1 VSRSRAV
8 WETSPVKATVRA
20 RGSQAAVQQVPFP
33 LDFRYNSAGNV
44 MKPAPDTPASSSAL
58 VKHASLRAF
67 GAELGRQFPYL
78 ARVIDKRL
86 EAFGAPWADEFD
98 RELDTLFRGQPEHLA
113 QATKGY
119 AMFSLDA
126 MRLQKKF
133 EKTRRYEAKTYEQA
147 GREVY
152 HNREYMLN
160 LYLPGILLSHY
171 LWPHHYRQLQFFRR
185 EYLPLVT
192 QLGAKIFYDVG
203 VGTGFYS
210 RQMLSG
216 IPDIR
221 GVGFDISE
229 HSMAYTRSLIS
240 GWGHASRYEIRR
252 QNIIEEP
259 IETPAPSVI
268 SVEVLE
274 HLEHPIPFLRGV
286 AHMLSKDGVG
296 FITAALTAPNA
307 DHIYLYNN
315 VDEVI
320 SQLDEAGLRT
330 NLFQEEIAYEPK
342 AGEPVPRVAAFIVR
356 HKRPE

>member
-1 VSRSRAV
+1 MQ
-8 WETSPVKATVRA
+8 A
-20 RGSQAAVQQVPFP
+20 RCRIVPFLP
-33 LDFRYNSAGNV
+33 DFRYNSGGNV
-44 MKPAPDTPASSSAL
+44 MRPAPETPASGNAL
-58 VKHASLRAF
+58 AKPPSLRAF
-67 GAELGRQFPYL
+67 EAELGRQFPYL
-78 ARVIDKRL
+78 ARVVDKRL

-98 RELDTLFRGQPEHLA
+98 RELDTLFRGQPERLA
-113 QATKGY
+113 RATKGY

-147 GREVY
+147 AREVY
-152 HNREYMLN
+152 HNQEYMLN

-192 QLGAKIFYDVG
+192 QLDAKVFYDVG
-203 VGTGFYS
+203 IGTGFYS

-216 IPDIR
+216 IADIR

-229 HSMAYTRSLIS
+229 HSMAFTRSLIA
-240 GWGHASRYEIRR
+240 GWGHSSRYEIRR

-259 IETPAPSVI
+259 IEISAPCVI

-286 AHMLSKDGVG
+286 ARMLSKHGVG

-307 DHIYLYNN
+307 DHIYLYNE

-330 NLFQEEIAYEPK
+330 DLFQEEIAYEPK
-342 AGEPVPRVAAFIVR
+342 ADEPVPRVAAFIVR
-356 HKRPE
+356 HKAA

>member
-1 VSRSRAV
+1 MAHTYFIQTKTGRQGYRAS
-8 WETSPVKATVRA
+8 TSNAGA
-20 RGSQAAVQQVPFP
+20 RCRRVPFRP
-33 LDFRYNSAGNV
+33 DFRYNSAGNV
-44 MKPAPDTPASSSAL
+44 MKPAPDTPTSESAVVNL
-58 VKHASLRAF
+58 PSLRAF

-86 EAFGAPWADEFD
+86 EVFGAPWADEFD
-98 RELDTLFRGQPEHLA
+98 RELETLFKEQPERLA

-133 EKTRRYEAKTYEQA
+133 EKTRRYESKSYEQA
-147 GREVY
+147 ARDVY

-192 QLGAKIFYDVG
+192 QLGAKQFYDVG
-203 VGTGFYS
+203 IGTGFYS

-216 IPDIR
+216 IPHIT

-240 GWGHASRYEIRR
+240 GWGLASRYQIRR

-259 IETPAPSVI
+259 VEIPAPCVI

-274 HLEHPIPFLRGV
+274 HLEHPVLFLRGV
-286 AHMLSKDGVG
+286 ARMLSKDGVG

-307 DHIYLYNN
+307 DHIYLYNE
-315 VDEVI
+315 VGEVI

-330 NLFQEEIAYEPK
+330 DLFQEEIAYEPK
-342 AGEPVPRVAAFIVR
+342 ADEPVPRVAAFIVR
-356 HKRPE
+356 HKAT